1 MKFREL
7 GRLDGDLLI
16 FGGPYS
22 NLHALQ
28 ALAQIAADYPA
39 QNVICTGDV
48 VAYCADPAACVALI
62 RSRGWTVVA
71 GNCERQLQAEAD
83 DCGCGFEDGS
93 VCDLLSRDWYAFAKA
108 RMSSSDRAWMASLP
122 DGVIFENRGQRH
134 AVIHGG
140 MTDLAAFIWPT
151 CPPQVFEAEV
161 AAIGTPVDVVIG
173 GHCGIAFEKQ
183 VAGVTWFNAGVIG
196 MPPNDGSPQ
205 TRYGKL
211 SEYGFSVELLD
222 YDYQGAATAMEEAG
236 LTGGY
241 GDALVSGNWPS
252 EQILPIALRHKSVGI
267 EPSG

>member
-1 MKFREL
+1 MKFRDL

-28 ALAQIAADYPA
+28 ALDQIAADYPA

-71 GNCERQLQAEAD
+71 GNCERQLQVGAD

-108 RMSSSDRAWMASLP
+108 RITPSDRAWMTSLP
-122 DGVIFENRGQRH
+122 DGLIFENRGQRH
-134 AVIHGG
+134 AVLHGG
-140 MTDLAAFIWPT
+140 STDLAAFIWPT
-151 CPPQVFEAEV
+151 CPAQVFEAEV
-161 AAIGTPVDVVIG
+161 ASIGTPVDVVIG

-196 MPPNDGSPQ
+196 MPPNDGRPQ
-205 TRYGKL
+205 TRYGTL
-211 SEYGFSVELLD
+211 SEHGFSVELLD
-222 YDYQGAATAMEEAG
+222 YDYQAAATAMEKAG

-252 EQILPIALRHKSVGI
+252 EQILPIELRHKSVGS
-267 EPSG
+267 EPQG